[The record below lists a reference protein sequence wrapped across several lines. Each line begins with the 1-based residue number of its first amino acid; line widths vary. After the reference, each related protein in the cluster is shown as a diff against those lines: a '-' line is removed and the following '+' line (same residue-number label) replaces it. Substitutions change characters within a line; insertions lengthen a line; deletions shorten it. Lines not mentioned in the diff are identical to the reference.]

1 MPVRHRSLVVTVAS
15 AIALAAFAGGLAG
28 QEPEPG
34 RGYPSADWS
43 FTGGNWSS
51 SRYTALDAVATD
63 TVDRLGGAWVT
74 PLPGGAASR
83 ATPVVE
89 DGVIYLPGGANVFA
103 FDARTGD
110 PIWRW
115 EPDPRGGAG
124 ALVAGGG
131 AR

>member
-1 MPVRHRSLVVTVAS
+1 MPVRHRSLVVTVTS
-15 AIALAAFAGGLAG
+15 VIALAAFAGGLAG
-28 QEPEPG
+28 QDPEPG

-83 ATPVVE
+83 ATP
-89 DGVIYLPGGANVFA
+89 GGRGRRHLPAGRRQRLRVRCADRRPDLALGA
-103 FDARTGD
+103 G
-110 PIWRW
+110 
-115 EPDPRGGAG
+115 PRGGAG